1 MFFQEVISYRGG
13 AGDII
18 VAVLA
23 VKDASAISSL
33 RLVIFTWARMLPSGN
48 GSLLSNS
55 WWVFSK
61 GLVSNPNEFI
71 WTKRVWPK
79 CDFGPNTFG
88 PNAKEYETSGQ

>member
-55 WWVFSK
+55 WWVCSK
-61 GLVSNPNEFI
+61 SLF
-71 WTKRVWPK
+71 
-79 CDFGPNTFG
+79 
-88 PNAKEYETSGQ
+88 